1 MLKSALV
8 VALLVGCCFASWE
21 DDLYL
26 SKRRLPLGLVP
37 PIPLP
42 TVGSGRIVGGSEV
55 NIANF
60 PYILSLRQNG
70 AHICGASVISD
81 NYALSAAHCTFPPP
95 APAAIS
101 LRGGSSDRTTG
112 GVLFQAAE
120 IINHPEY
127 SNSNLD
133 FDVCLIRITTSFVG
147 ANIARIALAPEGTD
161 YPAGTRT
168 VVSGWG
174 LTSAISPLPINLMA
188 AEVPLISQESCRS
201 TWGAAS
207 VTDNMICASEPGRD
221 ACNGDSGGPLTNNGR
236 QIGIVSWGS
245 PLCLGNLPG
254 VYARVAAPGI
264 RGFIRDR
271 TGV

>member
-1 MLKSALV
+1 MLKFAFV
-8 VALLVGCCFASWE
+8 VALLIGSCFASWE
-21 DDLYL
+21 EELYL
-26 SKRRLPLGLVP
+26 TKRRLPRGLVP
-37 PIPLP
+37 PVAQP
-42 TVGSGRIVGGSEV
+42 TVGNGRIVGGTEV
-55 NIANF
+55 NIADF
-60 PYILSLRQNG
+60 PYALSLRQNG
-70 AHICGASVISD
+70 AHICGASVISA
-81 NYALSAAHCTFPPP
+81 NYALSAAHCTFPLP
-95 APAAIS
+95 AVSTIS

-112 GVLFQAAE
+112 GIVFQAAQ
-120 IINHPEY
+120 IINHPDY
-127 SNSNLD
+127 SDTTLD

-147 ANIARIALAPEGTD
+147 PNIAPATLAPEGTD

-174 LTSAISPLPINLMA
+174 LTSPISPLPINLMA
-188 AEVPLISQESCRS
+188 VELPLISQESCRS
-201 TWGAAS
+201 TWGALG

-264 RGFIRDR
+264 RSFIRDIV
-271 TGV
+271 GV